1 MSAKPTWQRY
11 SSGRRRWTA
20 AQRRAIERL
29 AARSPE
35 TALDEIA
42 AAIGIKVL
50 TLRRWLADADFRQAV
65 NDRAREDIRAC
76 VPMAVRV
83 LLKKALEDGDKEC
96 LKIILRIAGILDEET
111 APAPDVRQ
119 PLELLSDDELME
131 RAASVPA
138 LLEQGVPWSN
148 SIAAGG

>member
-1 MSAKPTWQRY
+1 MSEESASSAESARPNWQRY
-11 SSGRRRWTA
+11 RSGHRRWTA
-20 AQRRAIERL
+20 TQRRAIERL

-35 TALDEIA
+35 TPLEEVA
-42 AAIGIKVL
+42 AAAGVKAV
-50 TLRRWLADADFRQAV
+50 TLRRWLVNAEFRQAV

-96 LKIILRIAGILDEET
+96 LKMVLRIAGLLDEEA
-111 APAPDVRQ
+111 APVPGVRQ

-138 LLEQGVPWSN
+138 LLE
-148 SIAAGG
+148 

>member
-1 MSAKPTWQRY
+1 MREEPAWRRY
-11 SSGRRRWTA
+11 SSGRRRWTV

-29 AARSPE
+29 AGRSPE
-35 TALDEIA
+35 TSLDEIA
-42 AAIGIKVL
+42 DAVGIKIL
-50 TLRRWLADADFRQAV
+50 TLRRWLADAEFRQAV
-65 NDRAREDIRAC
+65 NNRAREDIRAC

-111 APAPDVRQ
+111 PPAPGARH
-119 PLELLSDDELME
+119 PLESLSDEELLE

-138 LLEQGVPWSN
+138 LLDFLE
-148 SIAAGG
+148 